1 MPSSPSKVA
10 CRKLRCNT
18 LHFYFAKNMG
28 ISRKGNCHDNACIK
42 RVSDNFKAE
51 CFYRHTFYEKTEVCK
66 TIKRYISFFNN
77 KRFQKILNNLS
88 PIEIRT
94 KAT

>member
-1 MPSSPSKVA
+1 MV
-10 CRKLRCNT
+10 
-18 LHFYFAKNMG
+18 